1 MMKQTT
7 AALLRRLRF
16 SSKAESAKILIAD
29 KAVIAPV
36 LSADVSSIVSDRKIF
51 DDTIY
56 TPLEVAWEEL
66 LQRRQDVELVKKVED
81 FLCGDVPE
89 PLKDHPAAVLFRNLV
104 TPNYEVRRFV
114 SLINGYGKLRPLAFE
129 YTADKFTSNNELKRM
144 LGKMY
149 FAHSL
154 GRKGG
159 MNLDS
164 INVIDFVA
172 SDGKP
177 IKDVK
182 TTWGQSLV
190 DFHHDF
196 LKHCYPEMLL
206 ELFDASKWLKGKGKR
221 AIDYYSPFFT
231 LFIVHGILFENMML
245 DEKELAFAKN
255 VFVPAFLSV
264 WKEFGVKPLIVALE
278 PTDIEGD
285 KFWMCYPSAD
295 MSYVQSKM
303 L

>member
-1 MMKQTT
+1 MKQTI
-7 AALLRRLRF
+7 AALLRRLR
-16 SSKAESAKILIAD
+16 SPSKIETVRTSIIDDAMT
-29 KAVIAPV
+29 VPV
-36 LSADVSSIVSDRKIF
+36 VSDDASRIVSDRKIF
-51 DDTIY
+51 DGTIY

-66 LQRRQDVELVKKVED
+66 LRRRQDVELVKKVEE
-81 FLCGDVPE
+81 FLCGDIPE
-89 PLKDHPAAVLFRNLV
+89 PLKGYPSAVLFRNLV
-104 TPNYEVRRFV
+104 TPNYEVRRFI
-114 SLINGYGKLRPLAFE
+114 SLVDGYGKLKPLAFE
-129 YTADKFTSNNELKRM
+129 YTDDKFTSNNELKRM

-159 MNLDS
+159 INLDS

-172 SDGKP
+172 SDGRP
-177 IKDVK
+177 IKDVETIWK
-182 TTWGQSLV
+182 QSLV

-196 LKHCYPEMLL
+196 LKHCYPEMPLK
-206 ELFDASKWLKGKGKR
+206 LFDASRWLKTKGKR
-221 AIDYYSPFFT
+221 ASDYYGPFFT
-231 LFIVHGILFENMML
+231 LFITHGILFENMML
-245 DEKELAFAKN
+245 DEKEVAFAKN

-285 KFWMCYPSAD
+285 KFWMCYPSED
-295 MSYVQSKM
+295 MFYVQNKM